1 MLPTPIPM
9 NALQKKSKVF
19 HKRKMNSIKET
30 TKILAKDYFFAQQTA
45 KKNVVGEE
53 ESILTKGIVH
63 GLIVED
69 SRSEGS
75 NVSLPLEDRHWKGMI
90 ETIEKAFNFQLV
102 GGRVKREEE
111 DEDETLDANSNSS
124 NNGGKK
130 RKQIT
135 STNLSIPTKLRKL
148 PIEYTKEFKERRLV
162 PCPCKVSI
170 NGCCLTRN
178 AVKGAAAEKAD
189 TLFPAVVERQQ

>member
-30 TKILAKDYFFAQQTA
+30 TKILAKDYFFAQQPV

-63 GLIVED
+63 GLVED
-69 SRSEGS
+69 SRTSEGS
-75 NVSLPLEDRHWKGMI
+75 NVSLPLEDCHWKGMI

-111 DEDETLDANSNSS
+111 DKTLDANNSS
-124 NNGGKK
+124 NNGKKK

-135 STNLSIPTKLRKL
+135 STNLSIPTKLKKL

-162 PCPCKVSI
+162 PCPCKASN
-170 NGCCLTRN
+170 NGLCLTRN
-178 AVKGAAAEKAD
+178 DVKGAAAKKAD
-189 TLFPAVVERQQ
+189 TLVFPAVVERQQ

>member
-1 MLPTPIPM
+1 
-9 NALQKKSKVF
+9 
-19 HKRKMNSIKET
+19 MNSIKET

-63 GLIVED
+63 AGLIVED

-102 GGRVKREEE
+102 GGRVKREE
-111 DEDETLDANSNSS
+111 EDETLDANSNSS

-162 PCPCKVSI
+162 PCPCKVSN
-170 NGCCLTRN
+170 NGCCLTTRN

-189 TLFPAVVERQQ
+189 TLFLPAVGVERQQ